1 MSLSPEKASGKSL
14 YSGERIRNGGEKMSV
29 SVVYWSGTGNTQAM
43 AEAVA
48 EGIRAAG
55 AEADVMEV
63 ANADAAALVSEN
75 AFALGCPSMA
85 QSSWK
90 RQRWSPS
97 WRHWSLWYPER
108 RSCFSVLMAGR
119 RRVDERLDGAHEEC
133 RCCTCER

>member
-1 MSLSPEKASGKSL
+1 
-14 YSGERIRNGGEKMSV
+14 MSV

-75 AFALGCPSMA
+75 AFAELNRSGIWSTMTFN
-85 QSSWK
+85 
-90 RQRWSPS
+90 WSPGFRFTKI
-97 WRHWSLWYPER
+97 W
-108 RSCFSVLMAGR
+108 
-119 RRVDERLDGAHEEC
+119 
-133 RCCTCER
+133 

>member
-1 MSLSPEKASGKSL
+1 
-14 YSGERIRNGGEKMSV
+14 MSV

-63 ANADAAALVSEN
+63 ANADAAALAAEN
-75 AFALGCPSMA
+75 AFAQGAPLWA

-90 RQRWSPS
+90 RQRWSP
-97 WRHWSLWYPER
+97 L
-108 RSCFSVLMAGR
+108 
-119 RRVDERLDGAHEEC
+119 
-133 RCCTCER
+133 